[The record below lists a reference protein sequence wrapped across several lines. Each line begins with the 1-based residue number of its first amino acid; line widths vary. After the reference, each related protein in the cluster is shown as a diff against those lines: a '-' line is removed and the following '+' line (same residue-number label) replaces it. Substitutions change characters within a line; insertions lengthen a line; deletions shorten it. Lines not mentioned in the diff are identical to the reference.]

1 MRNNEM
7 KSVFKK
13 IYKVFSLS
21 FLSIIIVS
29 CSSSKYSIEND
40 ENGKPM
46 IVGHLTWEE
55 WQEEA
60 GWESYS
66 APTYM
71 PNLKRANEISDIATN
86 NGVDFII
93 FAGSWCSDSETELPK
108 LYKLITG
115 AGIFPDKILLYGVD
129 RQKDEPSGTAKEY
142 KIEKVPTLVLEVDG
156 EEIGRI
162 VETPKLSWEED
173 MLNILRE
180 YKFREKQEENK

>member
-1 MRNNEM
+1 M
-7 KSVFKK
+7 KSV
-13 IYKVFSLS
+13 LRNTG
-21 FLSIIIVS
+21 IIVFVIVLQIILNS
-29 CSSSKYSIEND
+29 CSSSKYSIESD

-55 WQEEA
+55 WQENA

-66 APTYM
+66 APSYM
-71 PNLKRANEISDIATN
+71 PNLKRASEISDMATN
-86 NGVDFII
+86 YGVDFLI

-129 RQKDEPSGTAKEY
+129 RQKNEPSGTANYY
-142 KIEKVPTLVLEVDG
+142 KIEKVPTLVLEVEG

-173 MLNILRE
+173 ILNILRE
-180 YKFREKQEENK
+180 YKFRENQEEPK